1 MTSRRSIQAN
11 ILIGLRQFKIYVRWK
26 EFWVKNINIVFEES
40 SSEEEEQEFDKEV
53 LGIQLRPKPKGEFRG
68 SEELE
73 NFLGKLEKELLS
85 VGW

>member
-1 MTSRRSIQAN
+1 MTSRRSIRAN
-11 ILIGLRQFKIYVRWK
+11 LLIGLLQFKIYVRWK

-53 LGIQLRPKPKGEFRG
+53 LGTQLRPKPKGEFRG